1 MKYKDKLDSLHPEE
15 LEKRIKLV
23 REVHANLLA
32 SNSDNVF
39 KELLADNFTEINAH
53 SIVVSLNNI
62 NMLLKSKNFI
72 DMGIIN
78 PDLASK
84 LDNFYEEK

>member
-23 REVHANLLA
+23 REVHTNLLA